1 MPAMRWS
8 IDDEAKDLE
17 DAIWAAAEVAEKIDG
32 AYVQVCCVGPAPA
45 ALPARALCLLT
56 FHGSSNSATK
66 LAHWVDAPRALYS
79 ELVLTGKSRAVKHSG

>member
-32 AYVQVCCVGPAPA
+32 AYVQVCCVALAPA
-45 ALPARALCLLT
+45 ALP
-56 FHGSSNSATK
+56 
-66 LAHWVDAPRALYS
+66 
-79 ELVLTGKSRAVKHSG
+79 